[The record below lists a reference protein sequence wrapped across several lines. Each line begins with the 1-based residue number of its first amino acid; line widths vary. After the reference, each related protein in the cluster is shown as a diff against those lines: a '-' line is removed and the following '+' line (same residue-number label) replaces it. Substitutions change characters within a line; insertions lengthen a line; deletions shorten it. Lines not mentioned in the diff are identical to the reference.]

1 MFNMIKADIINYWNS
16 LSVIVQRLIF
26 GFIFLIDSYL
36 GLLYQKGFLNFIDL
50 ILLGSLPPDFVWLL
64 QTFQMI
70 CVGFFFVKILFENV
84 PPSKARTIAMCFS
97 PLLLILHVLLSL
109 HILLLGQNLV
119 ANLTFNFGTIGI
131 STLTWSS
138 TYLAIAVGCTLT
150 YSVQRYGNFAQSEFF
165 MLGMY
170 VGIAFMWTDWL
181 FPISDAP
188 TDGTLVWSLFAYV
201 VFGAFIL
208 TGIAGVIIDRLVF
221 KGFRDSK
228 SSSDVMM
235 IASLGVAMIL
245 RSLIYLRFGSNTKRL
260 VPDRDWLSSDQR

>member
-1 MFNMIKADIINYWNS
+1 
-16 LSVIVQRLIF
+16 
-26 GFIFLIDSYL
+26 
-36 GLLYQKGFLNFIDL
+36 
-50 ILLGSLPPDFVWLL
+50 
-64 QTFQMI
+64 
-70 CVGFFFVKILFENV
+70 
-84 PPSKARTIAMCFS
+84 
-97 PLLLILHVLLSL
+97 
-109 HILLLGQNLV
+109 
-119 ANLTFNFGTIGI
+119 
-131 STLTWSS
+131 
-138 TYLAIAVGCTLT
+138 
-150 YSVQRYGNFAQSEFF
+150 

-260 VPDRDWLSSDQR
+260 VPDRDCLSSDQRWEITS